1 MARRYSC
8 CLGLAVHGKGPMTA
22 RPTPERFLEGATWRH
37 DGPEQRRSTG
47 CLVRTQ
53 KNRRGAVIGR
63 RWQENSAKPRQEK
76 EGGGGG
82 G

>member
-1 MARRYSC
+1 
-8 CLGLAVHGKGPMTA
+8 MTV

-37 DGPEQRRSTG
+37 DGPEQRRPTG
-47 CLVRTQ
+47 RLVRTQ
-53 KNRRGAVIGR
+53 KNRPGAVIRR

-76 EGGGGG
+76 KGGGGG